1 MANFSLAVFALVAPS
16 AAAFSPPHHHFTTTT
31 TQQRSL
37 KATELCMS
45 SRVKDTTA
53 AMREMREQMAGD
65 DETALFMQALRG
77 QNLNDDDRASLSTV
91 VRLVEIGGEGQ
102 LPYDYDPKA
111 LKEFFR
117 TRPLAVLTRIA
128 QVASVGGG
136 YAFGVFVDKLTGK
149 LDDPEREVQR
159 ASELRELFTSLG
171 PFFIK

>member
-1 MANFSLAVFALVAPS
+1 MAKFSLAVLSLVATS
-16 AAAFSPPHHHFTTTT
+16 STAFSPLHRHHATTIR
-31 TQQRSL
+31 QRSTQASAL
-37 KATELCMS
+37 YMS
-45 SRVKDTTA
+45 TRVKDTTA
-53 AMREMREQMAGD
+53 IMREMREQMEGD

-117 TRPLAVLTRIA
+117 QRPAAVLTRIA
-128 QVASVGGG
+128 QVASAGGG
-136 YAFGVFVDKLTGK
+136 YAFGVLVDKLTGK

-159 ASELRELFTSLG
+159 AGELRDLLTSLG